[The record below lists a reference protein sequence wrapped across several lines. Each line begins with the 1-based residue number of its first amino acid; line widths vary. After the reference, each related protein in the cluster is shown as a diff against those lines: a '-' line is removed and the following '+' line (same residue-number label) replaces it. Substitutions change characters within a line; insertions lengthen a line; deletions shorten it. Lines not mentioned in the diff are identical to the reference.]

1 VRCLVPKKSVFK
13 TSGPGSHVAAPRVLP
28 LSFFDPCEVRE
39 LALRAHIVCWLM
51 QGGVKHRAPARNSQ
65 QPTYGYRSRTEVKRK
80 GSSWCGSCWCAAIGV
95 TLLLAILVGAIAAHR
110 YRYPSKQ
117 RCPPEGDRFF
127 DHCQEGRTHYR
138 LKLDWDCL
146 GPRKSEIMRAALS
159 LDTEGKPLIGVGDLP
174 SWLTDKNAEALRGA
188 PCIRAVEEDK
198 ACWYCKPTPK
208 ASGESNAA
216 LKAAAEKVLK
226 AAAEKGAVKADAV
239 AETGSAAAD
248 ASTEATGSDSAP

>member
-1 VRCLVPKKSVFK
+1 MTQRRVFIKQAPKPRGSSARASFLTRVKSVN
-13 TSGPGSHVAAPRVLP
+13 SRV
-28 LSFFDPCEVRE
+28 
-39 LALRAHIVCWLM
+39 RAHIVCWFM

>member
-1 VRCLVPKKSVFK
+1 M
-13 TSGPGSHVAAPRVLP
+13 H
-28 LSFFDPCEVRE
+28 
-39 LALRAHIVCWLM
+39 
-51 QGGVKHRAPARNSQ
+51 GVKQRAPARNSQ

-80 GSSWCGSCWCAAIGV
+80 GSSWYGSCWCAAIGV

-198 ACWYCKPTPK
+198 ACWYCKPTPR
-208 ASGESNAA
+208 ASSESNAA
-216 LKAAAEKVLK
+216 LKAVAEKVLK
-226 AAAEKGAVKADAV
+226 GAAEEKKADAV
-239 AETGSAAAD
+239 AETGNAAAD
-248 ASTEATGSDSAP
+248 ASTEATGSDRASSA